1 MNTVTWPNSTN
12 CDVEFAF
19 KLHPEEFQV
28 TELRSA
34 SFDHRPLHA
43 YLWLQKRDRTTIDV
57 VRQLAQ
63 AAEQPESSIGYAG
76 MKDRFAVTR
85 QWLSIPSDALSAV
98 QAEIE
103 QDVSLELLATAAHG
117 RKLRRG
123 ELSGNRFVLV
133 LHDAS
138 GVTDTTLARLAH
150 SGAPNYFGAQR
161 FGHNHQNL
169 ERAERWL
176 EQRQTA
182 RGRGRQIKSFT
193 KGLHLSVLRS
203 FLFNEVLAARVRE
216 DSWNRVIEG
225 DLCVGA
231 NATAPLWGRGRS
243 TTAGLAAQ
251 TESQALQSHVAL
263 CEGLEYAGVKQ
274 ARRALVL
281 RPQQMRWLRK
291 DDTLSLRF
299 DLPSGSYATSL
310 LAELGK
316 ARLGNLDTENL
327 GLAS

>member
-1 MNTVTWPNSTN
+1 MWPNSTES
-12 CDVEFAF
+12 DVEFAF
-19 KLHPEEFQV
+19 KLHPEDFRV
-28 TELRSA
+28 TELRSS

-43 YLWLQKRDRTTIDV
+43 YLWLQKRERTTIDV

-63 AAEQPESSIGYAG
+63 AADQPESSIGYAG
-76 MKDRFAVTR
+76 MKDRFAITQ
-85 QWLSIPSDALSAV
+85 QWLSVPSESLPAV
-98 QAEIE
+98 QAEIK
-103 QDVSLELLATAAHG
+103 QDTSLELLATAEHG

-123 ELSGNRFVLV
+123 ELTGNRFVVMLR
-133 LHDAS
+133 DAA
-138 GVTDTTLARLAH
+138 GVTDTTLARLARL
-150 SGAPNYFGAQR
+150 GAPNYFGAQR
-161 FGHNHQNL
+161 FGHHHQNL

-216 DSWNRVIEG
+216 GSWGHIIEG
-225 DLCVGA
+225 DLCVGV

-243 TTAGLAAQ
+243 ATAGSAAQ
-251 TESQALQSHVAL
+251 IESRALQAHKTL
-263 CEGLEYAGVKQ
+263 CEGLEYAGVTQ

-281 RPQQMRWLRK
+281 RPQHMRWLRK
-291 DDTLSLRF
+291 GETLTLRF

-316 ARLGNLDTENL
+316 ARLGSADAGSLE
-327 GLAS
+327 LAS